1 MKAALWAFAVLVLLG
16 AAVYAAQALSP
27 WPAALFYRVL
37 MDRGGDGLSRALARH
52 VPGGVTAIIDQRY
65 AEDADARLDVYHP
78 AQGGAALATVVWLH
92 GGGFFAGSKRQVGN
106 YLRILA
112 SRGFTTVGVE
122 YSIAPGANYPTPV
135 RQANAALGYL
145 VRDAKRLRVDP
156 RRLFLAGD
164 SAGAQIAAQLA
175 NIISV
180 PSYASA
186 VGIAP
191 SVSRS
196 QLRGVVLYCGPYEAG
211 LSKGKGLYGH
221 FVGTSV
227 WAYSGVRD
235 PEKRRLNPEFSVGRF
250 VTPAFPPAFISAG
263 NGDPLLAHSRLLAE
277 ALAKQG
283 VKVETLFFPDGLQP
297 PLPHEYQFNL
307 DHEAGR
313 LALERSVGFLTRHAG
328 R

>member
-1 MKAALWAFAVLVLLG
+1 MKAALWILGVLLLLG
-16 AAVYAAQALSP
+16 ATVYAAQALSP

-52 VPGGVTAIIDQRY
+52 VPSGVTAILDQRY
-65 AEDADARLDVYHP
+65 ADDADALLDVYHP
-78 AQGGAALATVVWLH
+78 AQGSGALATVVWIH

-112 SRGFTTVGVE
+112 SHGFTTVGVE
-122 YSIAPGANYPTPV
+122 YSIAPGATYPTPV
-135 RQANAALGYL
+135 RQANAALDYL
-145 VRDAKRLRVDP
+145 VHNGKRLRVDP

-175 NIISV
+175 NVISV
-180 PSYASA
+180 PSYAKA
-186 VGIAP
+186 VGITPA
-191 SVSRS
+191 VSRA
-196 QLRGVVLYCGPYEAG
+196 QLKGVVLYCGPYEAG
-211 LSKGKGLYGH
+211 LSKGGGLYSH
-221 FVGTSV
+221 FVNTSV

-235 PEKRRLNPEFSVGRF
+235 AEKRRLSPEFSVGRF

-277 ALAKQG
+277 ALVKQG
-283 VKVETLFFPDGLQP
+283 VKVDTLFFPDDQQP

-313 LALERSVGFLTRHAG
+313 LALERSVKFLSATR
-328 R
+328 

>member
-1 MKAALWAFAVLVLLG
+1 MRAALWILGILVMLG
-16 AAVYAAQALSP
+16 GAVYAAQALSP

-37 MDRGGDGLSRALARH
+37 MDRGGEGLSRALARH
-52 VPGGVTAIIDQRY
+52 VPGGVAALLDQRY
-65 AEDADARLDVYHP
+65 ADDADALLDVFHP
-78 AQGGAALATVVWLH
+78 TQGSGALPTVVWVH
-92 GGGFFAGSKRQVGN
+92 GGGFFAGSKGQVAN

-122 YSIAPGANYPTPV
+122 YSIAPGATYPTPV
-135 RQANAALGYL
+135 RQTNAALGYL
-145 VRDAKRLRVDP
+145 VRNAKRLRVDP

-175 NIISV
+175 NAIAV
-180 PSYASA
+180 PSYAKA
-186 VGIAP
+186 LGLAP
-191 SVSRS
+191 AVSRR
-196 QLRGVVLYCGPYEAG
+196 QLRGVVLYCGPYAAG
-211 LSKGKGLYGH
+211 LSEGKGLYGH

-263 NGDPLLAHSRLLAE
+263 NADPLLPHSRLLAE
-277 ALAKQG
+277 ALEKQG
-283 VKVETLFFPDGLQP
+283 VKVETLFFAGDLQP
-297 PLPHEYQFNL
+297 PQPHEYQFNL
-307 DHEAGR
+307 DTQAGR
-313 LALERSVGFLTRHAG
+313 LALERSVAFLAAAG